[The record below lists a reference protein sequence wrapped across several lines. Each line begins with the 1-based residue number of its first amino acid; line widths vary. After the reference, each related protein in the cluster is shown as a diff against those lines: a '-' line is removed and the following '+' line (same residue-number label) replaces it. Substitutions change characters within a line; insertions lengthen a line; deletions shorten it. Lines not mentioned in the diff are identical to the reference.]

1 MAFATTTT
9 TVGASQ
15 TRSND
20 VRARIGAKRGTSLW
34 IVLGTIATI
43 LSVAAAAAIQLRKDH
58 AFALEQ
64 IERESRSFIA
74 VSGASVQAALDRTR
88 TTIANAVK
96 MAPGA
101 GATTDPA
108 LINVIA
114 TDPRGN
120 VLWDRNGTPLEPK
133 RVMDT
138 RLLQRLVSAE
148 ASVTFV
154 AGTFADGEFGKSPIA
169 LAMRNE
175 EISDQFLLALID
187 PKYLTSMLEG
197 IQGGRGASLVLADVQ
212 SRKIAG
218 TAIDEA
224 IYSSTAQALPAS
236 VATSP
241 TLRYVASGSANYLA
255 SARLIPGYDLRLIS
269 VTRAAD
275 ALSSWYQ
282 SLPLYSIMIFGPSLL
297 GAALAWAL
305 LNQIERTSRVD
316 GVLKRTEERFELAVS
331 GAKCGIWDWDLAN
344 RRLYWS
350 GAMNALLGRG
360 KQPRILSL
368 DEAQALIHPDDQYVL
383 AGIEASVRSGAESY
397 DQSFRAQHADGH
409 WVWVRAKGQHYRT
422 LRSDGGRLSGI
433 VLDISDQKTADERV
447 DAAERVLQAAFE
459 NAAEA
464 FALWDRDDRLM
475 MCNRRFSE
483 FYGISMPVI
492 GQKRSDVFGTASTPG
507 VSADTVDQP
516 LEMFDSAG
524 TSATIELQRAGNRWL
539 LVSERRALDD
549 AKISVA
555 TDITALK
562 AHEDEL
568 QASRG
573 LLEEQARELGELAV
587 NLEAEK
593 ARAED
598 ANRSKSEFL
607 ANMSHE
613 LRTPLNAI
621 IGFSDVMRNEMLG
634 PLPPRYVEYAVDI
647 HRSGQVLLDLIND
660 VLNMARIEAGK
671 VELDFAPVDSAVVVN
686 DAIKT
691 IEPKAQEAGL
701 ELRVS
706 TRSLPAVMADKRAI
720 KQVLLNLLSNAIK
733 FNSESGFITIETR
746 AEEDGVSIW
755 IHDTGIGISDTDIPR
770 VVKAFERV
778 ESASVGR
785 RRSGT
790 GLGLAVSNALIEMH
804 GGKLLIES
812 EVSVGT
818 SVTFTLPYAEA
829 TAQSRVA

>member
-1 MAFATTTT
+1 M
-9 TVGASQ
+9 VGATQS
-15 TRSND
+15 
-20 VRARIGAKRGTSLW
+20 RAGDARLRLASKRGTSLW
-34 IVLGTIATI
+34 IILGTLATI
-43 LSVAAAAAIQLRKDH
+43 LSVAAAAGLQLRKDH
-58 AFALEQ
+58 ALALEQ
-64 IERESRSFIA
+64 IERESRSFIS
-74 VSGASVQAALDRTR
+74 VSSALIQSALDRTQA
-88 TTIANAVK
+88 TLLATAKV
-96 MAPGA
+96 APGA
-101 GATTDPA
+101 GAAADPA

-114 TDPRGN
+114 TDQLGN
-120 VLWDRNGTPLEPK
+120 VIWDRNGTPMEPR
-133 RVMDT
+133 RVSDT
-138 RLLQRLVSAE
+138 TLIQRLLAAESAKSVSGAFVDE
-148 ASVTFV
+148 AM
-154 AGTFADGEFGKSPIA
+154 GKTPIA
-169 LAMRNE
+169 LAMRSPE
-175 EISDQFLLALID
+175 AGDQIFLALIN
-187 PKYLTSMLEG
+187 PAFLAGMMESV
-197 IQGGRGASLVLADVQ
+197 QGGGGFSLALADGQ
-212 SRKIAG
+212 SRRIAG
-218 TAIDEA
+218 TALDNA
-224 IYSSTAQALPAS
+224 LYASTTQALPAS
-236 VATSP
+236 VTTSP

-275 ALSSWYQ
+275 GLSAWYQ

-316 GVLKRTEERFELAVS
+316 GVLRRTEERFELAVS

-344 RRLYWS
+344 KRIYWS

-360 KQPRILSL
+360 KQPRILSF

-383 AGIEASVRSGAESY
+383 TGIEASVRAGAESY
-397 DQSFRAQHADGH
+397 DQAFRAQHADGH

-483 FYGISMPVI
+483 FYGLGKSAI
-492 GQKRSDVFGTASTPG
+492 GQKRAELFAGAATPG
-507 VSADTVDQP
+507 ISADTVEQP
-516 LEMFDSAG
+516 LEMFDSSG
-524 TSATIELQRAGNRWL
+524 TSATIELQRAGERWL

-568 QASRG
+568 QTSRS
-573 LLEEQARELGELAV
+573 LLEEQTRELSELAV
-587 NLEAEK
+587 KLESEK
-593 ARAED
+593 GRAED

-634 PLPPRYVEYAVDI
+634 ALPPRYVEYAVDI

-671 VELDFAPVDSAVVVN
+671 VELDLAPVDSTAIVN
-686 DAIKT
+686 DALKA
-691 IEPKAQEAGL
+691 IEAKAQEAGL
-701 ELRVS
+701 ELRVV

-720 KQVLLNLLSNAIK
+720 KQVLVSLLSNAVK
-733 FNSESGFITIETR
+733 FNSESGFVTVETR
-746 AEEDGVSIW
+746 AEADGVSIW
-755 IHDTGIGISDTDIPR
+755 IHDTGIGIADTDIPR
-770 VVKAFERV
+770 VVRAFERV
-778 ESASVGR
+778 ESASIGR

-804 GGKLLIES
+804 GGKLVIES
-812 EVSVGT
+812 EVSIGT
-818 SVTFTLPYAEA
+818 SVYFTLPFAE
-829 TAQSRVA
+829 TAVQSRVA

>member
-1 MAFATTTT
+1 M
-9 TVGASQ
+9 VGATQ
-15 TRSND
+15 A
-20 VRARIGAKRGTSLW
+20 RASDAGLRLTSKRGTSLW
-34 IVLGTIATI
+34 IVLGTLATI
-43 LSVAAAAAIQLRKDH
+43 LSVAAVAGLQLRKDH
-58 AFALEQ
+58 ALALQQ
-64 IERESRSFIA
+64 IERESQSFIS
-74 VSGASVQAALDRTR
+74 VSGALVQSALDRTQA
-88 TTIANAVK
+88 TVLAAAKI
-96 MAPGA
+96 APGG
-101 GATTDPA
+101 GASADPA
-108 LINVIA
+108 VINVIA
-114 TDPRGN
+114 TDLLGN
-120 VLWDRNGTPLEPK
+120 VLWDRNGTPMEPR
-133 RVMDT
+133 RVSDT
-138 RLLQRLVSAE
+138 ALIQRLLATDT
-148 ASVTFV
+148 AKFI
-154 AGTFADGEFGKSPIA
+154 AGTFADDEMGKTPIA
-169 LAMRNE
+169 LAIRNPDAA
-175 EISDQFLLALID
+175 DQIFVALID
-187 PKYLTSMLEG
+187 PAFLTGMLESV
-197 IQGGRGASLVLADVQ
+197 QGSRSVSLAIADTQ

-218 TAIDEA
+218 TTLDEA
-224 IYSSTAQALPAS
+224 LYTSTTHALPLS
-236 VATSP
+236 VTTSP
-241 TLRYVASGSANYLA
+241 TLRYVTSGSANYLA

-275 ALSSWYQ
+275 ALSAWYQ
-282 SLPLYSIMIFGPSLL
+282 SLPFYSIMIFGPSLL

-316 GVLKRTEERFELAVS
+316 GVQRRTEERFELAVS

-344 RRLYWS
+344 KRIYWS

-383 AGIEASVRSGAESY
+383 AGIEASVRAGAESY
-397 DQSFRAQHADGH
+397 DQAFRAQHADGH

-422 LRSDGGRLSGI
+422 LRTEGGRLSGI

-483 FYGISMPVI
+483 FYGLGKSVI
-492 GQKRSDVFGTASTPG
+492 GQKRTEVFAGATSPG
-507 VSADTVDQP
+507 VSADTVEQP
-516 LEMFDSAG
+516 LEMFDTSGA
-524 TSATIELQRAGNRWL
+524 SATIELQRAGGRWL

-568 QASRG
+568 NASRS
-573 LLEEQARELGELAV
+573 LLEEQTRELSELAV
-587 NLEAEK
+587 NLESEK
-593 ARAED
+593 GRAED

-634 PLPPRYVEYAVDI
+634 ALPPRYVEYAVDI

-671 VELDFAPVDSAVVVN
+671 VELDLAPADSAAIVN
-686 DAIKT
+686 DAVKA

-701 ELRVS
+701 ELRVT
-706 TRSLPAVMADKRAI
+706 TRSLPAIMADKRAI
-720 KQVLLNLLSNAIK
+720 KQVLLSLLSNAVK
-733 FNSESGFITIETR
+733 FNSESGFITVETR
-746 AEEDGVSIW
+746 AEQDGVSVW
-755 IHDTGIGISDTDIPR
+755 IHDTGIGIADTDIPR

-804 GGKLLIES
+804 GGKLVIES
-812 EVSVGT
+812 EVSIGT
-818 SVTFTLPYAEA
+818 SVYFTLPFAEA